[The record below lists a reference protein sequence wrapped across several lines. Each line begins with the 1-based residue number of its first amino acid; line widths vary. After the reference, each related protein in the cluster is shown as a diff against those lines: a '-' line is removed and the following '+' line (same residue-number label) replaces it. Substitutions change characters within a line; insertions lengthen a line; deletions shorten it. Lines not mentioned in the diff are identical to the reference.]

1 MRKLISSVFL
11 FVVSAT
17 SVFACPVCE
26 RNKPKLLQGITTHG
40 SRPDSNWDYVI
51 VIAAIILLFIS
62 LYYAVK
68 WLLNPKERN
77 SDHIKYS
84 IIK

>member
-1 MRKLISSVFL
+1 MRKLVLTVLL
-11 FVVSAT
+11 FVVSAV

-26 RNKPKLLQGITTHG
+26 RNKPKILQGVTAHG

-51 VIAAIILLFIS
+51 VLSAIVLLFVS
-62 LYYAVK
+62 LFYAVK
-68 WLLNPKERN
+68 WLVNPKERN